1 MPIRV
6 LDAATV
12 GRIAAGEVVE
22 RPSSVAKELIENA
35 LDAGATSIT
44 VEVRDGG
51 ISYLRVTDNGC
62 GIPADQAKMAFQNH
76 ATSKIQN
83 EADLNDI
90 RTLGFR
96 GEALPSIASV
106 ARVTLTTRAKGAE
119 SGLRLTVEGGEF
131 KEIKEHGCPEGT
143 TFVVRDLFFN
153 TPVRRGFLKKPAAEF
168 GAVSDMVSRMILG
181 NPAVSIR
188 LINNERTVYHSFG
201 DGNLRHAALAVYG
214 RETAKKLIELDASS
228 GGLSISGLI
237 GVGECGRSNRGQQSF
252 FVNGRVVRCALL
264 TQALEQVCKSRV
276 TIGQFPMCALH
287 VTLPPHS
294 VDVNVHPNKLEVR
307 FRDEL
312 GMRQGAEAL
321 IQRAFE
327 GERMLDVARVMQ
339 DAPEPMQKGSVRLA
353 VAPEVREIS
362 RENPEKPAPVVLPVE
377 NVRIEQKALAPDL
390 QGRAAPA
397 RPMQTEDI
405 QAVQLSYGRVMEEA
419 RGAQILREPETR
431 TVPMRV
437 AEPEEMQ
444 SRPLASVEETVQQ
457 KSPLPSLRII
467 GVAFQTYIIVE
478 CGDRLL
484 MIDQHA
490 AHERILYE
498 KYRGQLE
505 SGTAS
510 QQLLAPMIVAM
521 SPRERA
527 LLMDNRAL
535 LMEVGYDVEPFG
547 ERDIQVRSVP
557 HVLGKAELKPLF
569 AGLVDR
575 LDQLKSAT
583 LDRRRDEVI
592 QASCKHAI
600 KGGDELSDMEISG
613 LVQQMLDT
621 DAPPTCPHGR
631 PVMWVLRR
639 HDLEKQFKRIQ

>member
-44 VEVRDGG
+44 VEVKDGG
-51 ISYLRVTDNGC
+51 IGYLRVTDNGC
-62 GIPADQAKMAFQNH
+62 GIPADQVKLAFQNH
-76 ATSKIQN
+76 ATSKIQS
-83 EADLNDI
+83 EEDLNDI

-106 ARVTLTTRAKGAE
+106 AKVTLTTRARNAE
-119 SGLRLTVEGGEF
+119 SGVRLIVEGGEF
-131 KEIKEHGCPEGT
+131 KDIKEHGCPEGT
-143 TFVVRDLFFN
+143 TFIVRDLFYN

-181 NPAVSIR
+181 NPGVSIR

-228 GGLSISGLI
+228 GGLRISGLI

-307 FRDEL
+307 FRDEMS
-312 GMRQGAEAL
+312 MRQGAEAL
-321 IQRAFE
+321 IQKAFE
-327 GERMLDVARVMQ
+327 GERLLDVARAMQ
-339 DAPEPMQKGSVRLA
+339 DDTEPMEKASVQLA
-353 VAPEVREIS
+353 VAPEVTEIS

-377 NVRIEQKALAPDL
+377 SVRMDPPPAPDFPL
-390 QGRAAPA
+390 RERRAPQAGR
-397 RPMQTEDI
+397 TD
-405 QAVQLSYGRVMEEA
+405 AVQLAYGRVMESA
-419 RGAQILREPETR
+419 RGGQSLREPGAR
-431 TVPMRV
+431 PVPMRV
-437 AEPEEMQ
+437 AEPEAD
-444 SRPLASVEETVQQ
+444 SRPLESVEPVEPP
-457 KSPLPSLRII
+457 KAPAPNLRII

-478 CGDRLL
+478 CGDRLF

-498 KYRGQLE
+498 KYRKQLE

-557 HVLGKAELKPLF
+557 HVLGQAELKPLF

-592 QASCKHAI
+592 QASCKHAV
-600 KGGDELSDMEISG
+600 KGGDVLSDLEISG
-613 LVQQMLDT
+613 LVEQMLST
-621 DAPPTCPHGR
+621 GSPPTCPHGR

-639 HDLEKQFKRIQ
+639 YDLEKQFKRIQ